1 MENENITYSI
11 DFDSDQ
17 PVIITAKIK
26 LQDGEVIHHKR
37 NISFKEAKAIAEA
50 YNKRSA

>member
-1 MENENITYSI
+1 MENENITYTI
-11 DFDSDQ
+11 DFDGEL
-17 PVIITAKIK
+17 PVIIIVNIK
-26 LQDGEVIHHKR
+26 LQDGEVIQHKR